1 MNLKTGALLVSTL
14 AAACA
19 LLIFPTQAAQGA
31 ANGVGYCLNILVPS
45 LYPFMVLSVF
55 VVKSGLARRVGGFLE
70 GFTQRVF
77 RLPGSAAPTVL
88 MSVIG
93 GYPTGARSIAALYE
107 DGSISRSQAERML
120 CYCVN
125 AGPPFVVTAVGAGFL
140 KSPKAGAVLF
150 AAQLAVFLIL
160 GVCCG
165 LAAKREP
172 STSAGRRA
180 EEPGIAQALV
190 ISAAD
195 AARATLGMC
204 CFVILFAALMNLLR
218 MFITDPARSAAL
230 SAVLEVTGGCADLA
244 RLGAP
249 PWAISAAIGW
259 GGVCVHFQVF
269 SSLTGLKFSR
279 PRFFL
284 FRALQ
289 GLLSAAVS
297 AGLMLLFP
305 ESREAFS
312 TLPGPVVG
320 SLAGSPPASAALLVL
335 CTALLLCAP
344 RQRLE
349 NPEIQW
355 YNGVRNEK
363 GA

>member
-1 MNLKTGALLVSTL
+1 MKLKTGTLLALTL

-19 LLIFPTQAAQGA
+19 LLIFPAQAAQGA
-31 ANGVGYCLNILVPS
+31 ADGVGYCLDILVPS
-45 LYPFMVLSVF
+45 LYPFMVLAVF
-55 VVKSGLARRVGGFLE
+55 VVKSGLARRIGGFLE

-77 RLPGSAAPTVL
+77 RLPGCAAPTIL

-93 GYPTGARSIAALYE
+93 GYPAGARSIAALYE

-125 AGPPFVVTAVGAGFL
+125 AGPSFVVTAVGVGFL
-140 KSPKAGAVLF
+140 KSPKAGGILL
-150 AAQLAVFLIL
+150 AAQLIVFLVL

-172 STSAGRRA
+172 APAGGRKA
-180 EEPGIAQALV
+180 QETDAPQAL
-190 ISAAD
+190 IASAAD

-204 CFVILFAALMNLLR
+204 CFVVLFAALMNLLR
-218 MFITDPARSAAL
+218 IFVADPAPSAAL
-230 SAVLEVTGGCADLA
+230 SAVLEVTGGCSDLA

-249 PWAISAAIGW
+249 AWAISAAIGW

-269 SSLTGLKFSR
+269 SSLNGLNFSR
-279 PRFFL
+279 LRFVL

-320 SLAGSPPASAALLVL
+320 SLAGPPPASAALLAV
-335 CTALLLCAP
+335 CVALLLCGP
-344 RQRLE
+344 RKRLE
-349 NPEIQW
+349 NTEAQW
-355 YNGVRNEK
+355 YN
-363 GA
+363 